1 MYYGR
6 PNDQKAKESKLV
18 KKKDAWRNDRQA
30 SFFPLD
36 FLYFENLTLTA
47 IFEYFPHKSSNI

>member
-1 MYYGR
+1 MAARMTKGER
-6 PNDQKAKESKLV
+6 KQTGEEERRLTELPPSV
-18 KKKDAWRNDRQA
+18 
-30 SFFPLD
+30 FFCPLD